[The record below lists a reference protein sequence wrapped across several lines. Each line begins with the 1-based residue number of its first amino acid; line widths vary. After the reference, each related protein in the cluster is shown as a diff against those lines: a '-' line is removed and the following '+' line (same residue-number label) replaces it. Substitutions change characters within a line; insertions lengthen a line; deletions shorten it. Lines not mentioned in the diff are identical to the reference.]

1 MSETAPKVSPLAA
14 ALGCKCPRCGRG
26 KLFQGILTVTPR
38 CAECGLDLSAQ
49 DSGDGPAALVVL
61 LMGAIVVTLAF
72 IVEVKFSPPLWVHAV
87 LWAPVVVA
95 GSLAMLR
102 PLKAWMIAQQYHHLS
117 LGRPTD
123 QS

>member
-1 MSETAPKVSPLAA
+1 MADTVPAVSPLAA

-26 KLFQGILTVTPR
+26 KLFEGLLKVAPR

-49 DSGDGPAALVVL
+49 DSGDGPATLVVL
-61 LMGAIVVTLAF
+61 VMGAIVVTLAV
-72 IVEVKFSPPLWVHAV
+72 IVEVKFAPPLWVHAL
-87 LWAPVVVA
+87 LWTPVIVI

-102 PLKAWMIAQQYHHLS
+102 PLKAWMIAQQYRHLS
-117 LGRPTD
+117 LGRPPD